1 MENYGSKKGVLR
13 QTKFICL
20 IFFFFFWLGQ
30 NSMRGEEGRK
40 QEEEE
45 EEEGEGEEDQ
55 NQGMFCLESMGILN
69 S

>member
-1 MENYGSKKGVLR
+1 
-13 QTKFICL
+13 
-20 IFFFFFWLGQ
+20 
-30 NSMRGEEGRK
+30 MRGEEGRK
-40 QEEEE
+40 QEKEE

>member
-1 MENYGSKKGVLR
+1 
-13 QTKFICL
+13 
-20 IFFFFFWLGQ
+20 
-30 NSMRGEEGRK
+30 MRGEEGRK

-55 NQGMFCLESMGILN
+55 NQGMFCLKSMGIWN

>member
-1 MENYGSKKGVLR
+1 
-13 QTKFICL
+13 
-20 IFFFFFWLGQ
+20 
-30 NSMRGEEGRK
+30 MRGEGGRK

-55 NQGMFCLESMGILN
+55 NQDMFCLEIMGILN

>member
-1 MENYGSKKGVLR
+1 MENYGSKKGVLK

-20 IFFFFFWLGQ
+20 IFFWLGQ
-30 NSMRGEEGRK
+30 NRMRGEERRK

-55 NQGMFCLESMGILN
+55 NHGMFCLESMGILN

>member
-1 MENYGSKKGVLR
+1 
-13 QTKFICL
+13 
-20 IFFFFFWLGQ
+20 
-30 NSMRGEEGRK
+30 MRGEEGRK

-55 NQGMFCLESMGILN
+55 KQGMFCLESMGILN

>member
-1 MENYGSKKGVLR
+1 MENYGSIKQK
-13 QTKFICL
+13 KFICL
-20 IFFFFFWLGQ
+20 NFFFWLGQ
-30 NSMRGEEGRK
+30 NRMRGEEGRK

-55 NQGMFCLESMGILN
+55 NKGMFFLESMSILN

>member
-1 MENYGSKKGVLR
+1 
-13 QTKFICL
+13 
-20 IFFFFFWLGQ
+20 
-30 NSMRGEEGRK
+30 MRGEEGRK

-55 NQGMFCLESMGILN
+55 NQGMFCLESMCILN

>member
-1 MENYGSKKGVLR
+1 
-13 QTKFICL
+13 
-20 IFFFFFWLGQ
+20 
-30 NSMRGEEGRK
+30 MRGEEGRK

>member
-1 MENYGSKKGVLR
+1 
-13 QTKFICL
+13 
-20 IFFFFFWLGQ
+20 
-30 NSMRGEEGRK
+30 MRGEEGRK

-55 NQGMFCLESMGILN
+55 NQGMFCLESMSILN

>member
-1 MENYGSKKGVLR
+1 
-13 QTKFICL
+13 
-20 IFFFFFWLGQ
+20 
-30 NSMRGEEGRK
+30 MRGEEGRK
-40 QEEEE
+40 QEEEK

>member
-1 MENYGSKKGVLR
+1 
-13 QTKFICL
+13 
-20 IFFFFFWLGQ
+20 
-30 NSMRGEEGRK
+30 MRGEEGRK
-40 QEEEE
+40 QEEED

>member
-1 MENYGSKKGVLR
+1 MENYESVETNKIHLSHS
-13 QTKFICL
+13 
-20 IFFFFFWLGQ
+20 FWLGK
-30 NSMRGEEGRK
+30 NRMRGEEGRK

>member
-1 MENYGSKKGVLR
+1 
-13 QTKFICL
+13 
-20 IFFFFFWLGQ
+20 
-30 NSMRGEEGRK
+30 MRGEEGRK

-55 NQGMFCLESMGILN
+55 DQGMFCLESMGILN

>member
-1 MENYGSKKGVLR
+1 
-13 QTKFICL
+13 
-20 IFFFFFWLGQ
+20 
-30 NSMRGEEGRK
+30 MRGEEGRK

-55 NQGMFCLESMGILN
+55 NQGMFCLENMGILN

>member
-1 MENYGSKKGVLR
+1 
-13 QTKFICL
+13 
-20 IFFFFFWLGQ
+20 
-30 NSMRGEEGRK
+30 MRGEGGRK

-45 EEEGEGEEDQ
+45 KEEGEGEEDQ